1 MASNWG
7 LLAAQQSLRES
18 TLWKT
23 VVPIKGNNT
32 HMQLHSA
39 APIVIQQVAKTV
51 LLVQERSNSPR
62 QPASSEVPICL
73 RIDRILVCDAIR
85 YKAGLTV
92 ISNKV

>member
-51 LLVQERSNSPR
+51 LLVQE
-62 QPASSEVPICL
+62 
-73 RIDRILVCDAIR
+73 
-85 YKAGLTV
+85 
-92 ISNKV
+92 